1 MVRKK
6 VIVKKIEN
14 PSSLQV
20 TYCKRRDGIIKK
32 ASELAVLCDT
42 DVGLVM
48 FSPTGRLN
56 SFASNGRIEDIF
68 LRYIDRPNE
77 LRGGPIE
84 NEECLYRSLKNS
96 KYEGEILEKIAKLK
110 TLGKEL
116 HDLNQLEDEMQQKMR
131 YYNPDVE
138 KITSIYDALV
148 HQKFLTNAIQ
158 RIEEMKAKL
167 LGKQI
172 VPLEPD
178 SIEVGKEKESQS
190 SEVPVLDIKDSNFM
204 AEESVDSN
212 GRRNPVME
220 DHHQQKTCSLG
231 GPHLSIDYLKTQS
244 NWNLQCG
251 STSQG

>member
-6 VIVKKIEN
+6 LIVKKIEN

-48 FSPTGRLN
+48 FSPTGRLT
-56 SFASNGRIEDIF
+56 SFASNGRIEDVF

-77 LRGGPIE
+77 LRGG
-84 NEECLYRSLKNS
+84 CVLKMFL
-96 KYEGEILEKIAKLK
+96 ILF
-110 TLGKEL
+110 TLGEEL
-116 HDLNQLEDEMQQKMR
+116 HDLNQLEAEMQQKMR
-131 YYNPDVE
+131 SYNPDIE

-204 AEESVDSN
+204 AEKSVDSN

-220 DHHQQKTCSLG
+220 DHHLQRTRSLG
-231 GPHLSIDYLKTQS
+231 GPHLSFDYLKTQS

>member
-84 NEECLYRSLKNS
+84 NEE
-96 KYEGEILEKIAKLK
+96 
-110 TLGKEL
+110 
-116 HDLNQLEDEMQQKMR
+116 
-131 YYNPDVE
+131 
-138 KITSIYDALV
+138 
-148 HQKFLTNAIQ
+148 
-158 RIEEMKAKL
+158 AKL

>member
-96 KYEGEILEKIAKLK
+96 KYEGEILEKIAK
-110 TLGKEL
+110 
-116 HDLNQLEDEMQQKMR
+116 

>member
-6 VIVKKIEN
+6 LIVKKIEN

-20 TYCKRRDGIIKK
+20 TYCKRKDGIIKK

-48 FSPTGRLN
+48 FSPTGRLT

-84 NEECLYRSLKNS
+84 NEERLYRSLKNS
-96 KYEGEILEKIAKLK
+96 KYEGEILEQIAKS
-110 TLGKEL
+110 
-116 HDLNQLEDEMQQKMR
+116 
-131 YYNPDVE
+131 YNPDTE

-204 AEESVDSN
+204 AEESVDPN

-251 STSQG
+251 SSSTSQG